1 MNTLGIRHM
10 LPMIK
15 DYLYILLGLVI
26 YSIGYSCFILP
37 YQITSGGVSGIAAL
51 IFYGSGFNAAYSF
64 LIINIFLMV
73 LALKTMG
80 WRYCVRTM
88 LAILVMSFMI
98 DYAQTLL
105 YDGNGHMIH
114 IVGEQKFMACV
125 LGGCMDGIGM
135 GFVFLGGGSTGGTD
149 IIASAINKH
158 HNISLGRILLTM
170 DILIVSCNWLVIHDM
185 ETLVVSY
192 STMFIAMNMLD
203 YVINGARQ
211 SIQFL
216 IISERYE
223 TIATRI
229 NNELDRGVTVLDGRG
244 WYSGERCHVLLVL
257 AKKYERRDIYRLIQ
271 SEDPKAFVSMSN
283 VEGVFGEGFEKIKK

>member
-1 MNTLGIRHM
+1 MNTLDIRHM

-80 WRYCVRTM
+80 WRYCVRTL

-185 ETLVVSY
+185 ETIVVSY

>member
-1 MNTLGIRHM
+1 M

-80 WRYCVRTM
+80 WRYCVRTL

>member
-1 MNTLGIRHM
+1 M

>member
-1 MNTLGIRHM
+1 M

-216 IISERYE
+216 IISEKYE

>member
-1 MNTLGIRHM
+1 MNTLDIRHM

-80 WRYCVRTM
+80 WRYCVRTL

>member
-1 MNTLGIRHM
+1 MNTLDIRHM

-216 IISERYE
+216 IISEKYE

>member
-1 MNTLGIRHM
+1 
-10 LPMIK
+10 
-15 DYLYILLGLVI
+15 
-26 YSIGYSCFILP
+26 
-37 YQITSGGVSGIAAL
+37 
-51 IFYGSGFNAAYSF
+51 
-64 LIINIFLMV
+64 
-73 LALKTMG
+73 
-80 WRYCVRTM
+80 
-88 LAILVMSFMI
+88 
-98 DYAQTLL
+98 
-105 YDGNGHMIH
+105 
-114 IVGEQKFMACV
+114 
-125 LGGCMDGIGM
+125 
-135 GFVFLGGGSTGGTD
+135 
-149 IIASAINKH
+149 
-158 HNISLGRILLTM
+158 
-170 DILIVSCNWLVIHDM
+170 M

>member
-1 MNTLGIRHM
+1 MNTLDIRHM

>member
-1 MNTLGIRHM
+1 MNIPDIRQM

-15 DYLYILLGLVI
+15 DYIYIFLGLII
-26 YSIGYSCFILP
+26 YSTGYSCFILP

-51 IFYGSGFNAAYSF
+51 IFYSSGFNAAYSF
-64 LIINIFLMV
+64 LIINVFLMV
-73 LALKTMG
+73 LAFKTMG
-80 WRYCVRTM
+80 WRYCIRTM
-88 LAILVMSFMI
+88 LAILAMSLLI

-135 GFVFLGGGSTGGTD
+135 GLVFLGGGSTGGTD

-158 HNISLGRILLTM
+158 HSISLGRILLTM
-170 DILIVSCNWLVIHDM
+170 DILIVSCNWLIVHDM

-203 YVINGARQ
+203 NVINGARQ

-216 IISERYE
+216 IISEKYQ

-244 WYSGERCHVLLVL
+244 WYSGERCQVLLVL
-257 AKKYERRDIYRLIQ
+257 AKKYERRDIYRLIH

>member
-80 WRYCVRTM
+80 WRYCVRTL